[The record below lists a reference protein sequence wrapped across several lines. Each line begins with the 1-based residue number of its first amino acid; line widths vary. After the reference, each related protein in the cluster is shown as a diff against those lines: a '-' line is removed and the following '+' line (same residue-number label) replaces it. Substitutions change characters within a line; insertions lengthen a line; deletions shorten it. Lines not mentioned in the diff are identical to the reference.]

1 MSVKSSRGNWESIWN
16 NRDIEEIIRHKS
28 VLIKL
33 MIANGHIG
41 KKKKI
46 NVVSWKKYVK
56 NIINILSPEKKSS
69 LFEVGCGSGALLY
82 LLKDKFQDYGGCD
95 YSKNLVSIASKYLNK
110 KKIFFQNAK
119 KLNLKKKFDY
129 VIASSVFEYLT
140 QAEIKKVLSNMVNKS
155 KKKVLILEILNKSLD
170 KQFLKKF
177 KKKQPLKINYN
188 FFNKK
193 FFNDF
198 AKKNKLKITYF
209 PSLIPY
215 SKQKKYR
222 YTVLLSK

>member
-1 MSVKSSRGNWESIWN
+1 MTIKSLRITWESIWN
-16 NRDIEEIIRHKS
+16 NRDTAEITKYKS
-28 VLIKL
+28 ILTRL
-33 MIANGHIG
+33 MVANGHIG

-46 NVVSWKKYVK
+46 NVVYWKRYVN
-56 NIINILSPEKKSS
+56 NIIKLLSPEKKSS

-82 LLKDKFQDYGGCD
+82 LLKDKFKDYAGCD
-95 YSKNLVSIASKYLNK
+95 YSKDLVSIASKYLNK
-110 KKIFFQNAK
+110 EKIFFQNAE

-140 QAEIKKVLSNMVNKS
+140 SNEIKKVLPNMVNKS
-155 KKKVLILEILNKSLD
+155 KKKILILEILNKSFE
-170 KQFLKKF
+170 KEFLKKF
-177 KKKQPLKINYN
+177 KKKQKLKTNYN

-193 FFNDF
+193 FFIDF
-198 AKKNKLKITYF
+198 AKKKKLKITFF